1 MYYEVVQVGM
11 VTFTAFSCGVMVGTF
26 VTAYKENRS
35 PIGGVDTKR
44 RLYTLALA
52 LLSTLVVTGI
62 SINSLMRF
70 INSHSH

>member
-11 VTFTAFSCGVMVGTF
+11 ITFTAFSCGALVWRFG
-26 VTAYKENRS
+26 TAYKENRS
-35 PIGGVDTKR
+35 PSGSADTKQ

-52 LLSTLVVTGI
+52 LLTMLVVTGI

-70 INSHSH
+70 INSHCH